1 MIEFQYFNNKNLT
14 PNKELDKGGLKLEK
28 HLVQLEIISSLRNLQ
43 PLLTKIMETMPITY
57 DIRKDTRFKQGN
69 QEGKLEGK
77 LEEATIK
84 SQEFIIS
91 LLENGITSIDSI
103 ANLVKV
109 PVEFVKKTQIGY
121 EKALMM
127 LQNKNNSAQ
136 KIADET
142 GLMLEVVQDLRRY

>member
-1 MIEFQYFNNKNLT
+1 M
-14 PNKELDKGGLKLEK
+14 DKGGLKLEK

-57 DIRKDTRFKQGN
+57 DIRNDTRFKQGS

-84 SQEFIIS
+84 SQEFVIS
-91 LLENGITSIDSI
+91 FLENGMTSIDSI

-109 PVEFVKKTQIGY
+109 SVEFVQNTQIGY
-121 EKALMM
+121 EKALVM
-127 LQNKNNSAQ
+127 LRNKNHSIQ

-142 GLMLEVVQDLRRY
+142 GLMLEVVQDLKRK